1 VHMHHLPSSPHL
13 TMREEE
19 CNVSLSLAIGG
30 VEDLPFIK
38 SLDQTFDPEKRDG
51 SGSGSGSGTRK
62 KLRLSG
68 EQLSLLEDSFRA
80 HNTLAP
86 DQKQE
91 LAQRLHLQPRQVEVW
106 FQNRRARCCTCS
118 LQPYLNHVMCLKVVV
133 VVVMDMS
140 LCDLSACRTKLK
152 QTEVDCG
159 FLRRCC
165 ERLANENRRLK
176 RELMEMRSVVKPGS
190 QLSGELRKAARLR
203 MCSSCENMTGD
214 EKKSSLLSTI
224 NSSAD

>member
-1 VHMHHLPSSPHL
+1 MCSSSITLHHFNHLNPTGSYAPPSSPHL
-13 TMREEE
+13 TMQEEE

-30 VEDLPFIK
+30 VGDLPFIK
-38 SLDQTFDPEKRDG
+38 NLNQTSFKEETEEKRDG
-51 SGSGSGSGTRK
+51 GGTRK

-68 EQLSLLEDSFRA
+68 EQLALLEDSFRA
-80 HNTLAP
+80 HSTLAP

-106 FQNRRARCCTCS
+106 FQNRRA
-118 LQPYLNHVMCLKVVV
+118 
-133 VVVMDMS
+133 
-140 LCDLSACRTKLK
+140 RTKLK

-176 RELMEMRSVVKPGS
+176 RELMEMRSVVKPGP
-190 QLSGELRKAARLR
+190 QLSVEHRKAARLR
-203 MCSSCENMTGD
+203 MCSSCEKMTSD
-214 EKKSSLLSTI
+214 EKESSLLSTI
-224 NSSAD
+224 NS

>member
-1 VHMHHLPSSPHL
+1 MCSSSITLHHFNHLNPTGSYAPPSSPHL
-13 TMREEE
+13 TMQEEE

-30 VEDLPFIK
+30 VGDLPFIK
-38 SLDQTFDPEKRDG
+38 NLDQTSFKEEKEEKRDG
-51 SGSGSGSGTRK
+51 GGTRK

-68 EQLSLLEDSFRA
+68 EQLALLEDSFRA
-80 HNTLAP
+80 HSTLAP

-106 FQNRRARCCTCS
+106 FQNRRA
-118 LQPYLNHVMCLKVVV
+118 
-133 VVVMDMS
+133 
-140 LCDLSACRTKLK
+140 RTKLK

-176 RELMEMRSVVKPGS
+176 RELMEMRSVLKPGP
-190 QLSGELRKAARLR
+190 QLSVEHRKAARLR
-203 MCSSCENMTGD
+203 MCSSCEKMTSD
-214 EKKSSLLSTI
+214 EKESSLLSTI
-224 NSSAD
+224 NS

>member
-1 VHMHHLPSSPHL
+1 
-13 TMREEE
+13 MREEE

-38 SLDQTFDPEKRDG
+38 SLDQTFDPEKRD
-51 SGSGSGSGTRK
+51 GSGSGSGTRK

-106 FQNRRARCCTCS
+106 FQNRRA
-118 LQPYLNHVMCLKVVV
+118 
-133 VVVMDMS
+133 
-140 LCDLSACRTKLK
+140 RTKLK

>member
-1 VHMHHLPSSPHL
+1 MCSSSITLHHFNHLNPTGSYAPPSSPHL
-13 TMREEE
+13 AMQEEE

-30 VEDLPFIK
+30 VGDLPFIK
-38 SLDQTFDPEKRDG
+38 NLDQASFKEEKEEKRENLDQASFKEEKEEKRDDG
-51 SGSGSGSGTRK
+51 GTRK

-68 EQLSLLEDSFRA
+68 EQLALLEDSFRA
-80 HNTLAP
+80 HSTLAP

-106 FQNRRARCCTCS
+106 FQNRRA
-118 LQPYLNHVMCLKVVV
+118 
-133 VVVMDMS
+133 
-140 LCDLSACRTKLK
+140 RTKLK

-176 RELMEMRSVVKPGS
+176 RELMEMRSVVKPGPQHS
-190 QLSGELRKAARLR
+190 VEHRKAARLR
-203 MCSSCENMTGD
+203 MCSSCEKMTSD
-214 EKKSSLLSTI
+214 EKESSLLSTI
-224 NSSAD
+224 NS

>member
-1 VHMHHLPSSPHL
+1 MCSSSITLHHFNHLKPTGSYAPPSSPHL

-30 VEDLPFIK
+30 VGDLPVIK
-38 SLDQTFDPEKRDG
+38 SLDQTSFKEEKRD
-51 SGSGSGSGTRK
+51 GSGSGTRK
-62 KLRLSG
+62 KLRLSA
-68 EQLSLLEDSFRA
+68 EQLALLDDSFRA

-86 DQKQE
+86 VGPETRACAEVALAAEASGSMVSEQE
-91 LAQRLHLQPRQVEVW
+91 SQ
-106 FQNRRARCCTCS
+106 
-118 LQPYLNHVMCLKVVV
+118 VVV
-133 VVVMDMS
+133 VVDMR

-176 RELMEMRSVVKPGS
+176 RELMEMRSVVKPGA
-190 QLSGELRKAARLR
+190 QLSAEHRKAARLR
-203 MCSSCENMTGD
+203 MCSLCEKMTSD
-214 EKKSSLLSTI
+214 EKESSLLSTI
-224 NSSAD
+224 NS

>member
-1 VHMHHLPSSPHL
+1 MCSSSITLRHFNHLNPTGSYAPPSSPHL
-13 TMREEE
+13 TMQEEE

-30 VEDLPFIK
+30 VGDLPFIK
-38 SLDQTFDPEKRDG
+38 NLDQTSFKEEKEEKRDG
-51 SGSGSGSGTRK
+51 GGTRK

-68 EQLSLLEDSFRA
+68 EQLALLEDSFRA
-80 HNTLAP
+80 HSTLAP

-106 FQNRRARCCTCS
+106 FQNRRA
-118 LQPYLNHVMCLKVVV
+118 
-133 VVVMDMS
+133 
-140 LCDLSACRTKLK
+140 RTKLK

-176 RELMEMRSVVKPGS
+176 RELMEMRSVVKPGP
-190 QLSGELRKAARLR
+190 QLSVEHRKAARLR
-203 MCSSCENMTGD
+203 MCSSCEKMTSD
-214 EKKSSLLSTI
+214 EKESSLLSTI
-224 NSSAD
+224 NS